1 MNNLSIVIPMH
12 NNHEMTKACI
22 STLYQYAGSDIEIVV
37 IDNNSAAPF
46 THHRV
51 RVIRNEENKGFW
63 DALVQG
69 MHHASNTIVMCIH
82 NDVFLYEPYFDTHF
96 LRQFEY
102 DPNLAIAGLFGSRG
116 IARNG
121 ARLYPES
128 NMLGYKYG
136 THGSQHGYF
145 LDSYHPSV
153 VFDSYCMVFDT
164 MKLFDIDYDVPK
176 YHWTD
181 RLITLRLIKAG
192 YHAMTV
198 GLKHDHG
205 NSLTALCQAKPQ
217 QTDSTVVPHVST
229 LEELAETLCRRQG
242 LEKTQETWDMTYY
255 KYGESIFAQ
264 EFMTFTRGHETLW
277 VDTDHN
283 LHFL

>member
-1 MNNLSIVIPMH
+1 MNDLSVIIPIH

-22 STLYQYAGSDIEIVV
+22 STLYHYAGSDIEIVV

-51 RVIRNEENKGFW
+51 SVIRNEENKGFW

-69 MHHASNTIVMCIH
+69 MHHASNNIVMCIH
-82 NDVFLYEPYFDTHF
+82 NDVWMYEPGFDKYILEYFEKDS
-96 LRQFEY
+96 
-102 DPNLAIAGLFGSRG
+102 NLAIAGLFGSRG
-116 IARNG
+116 VASNG

-205 NSLTALCQAKPQ
+205 NSSTASVSK
-217 QTDSTVVPHVST
+217 SSGVST
-229 LEELAETLCRRQG
+229 LEELAETLCRNRG
-242 LEKTQETWDMTYY
+242 LEKQESWDLSYY
-255 KYGESIFAQ
+255 KYGESVFRK
-264 EFMTFTRGHETLW
+264 EFLEFTHGCNQLW
-277 VDTDHN
+277 VDQDYA
-283 LHFL
+283 LYFQS